1 MILTIDRKQIP
12 PDIAVL
18 EMNGRI
24 VLGNTSRDVELKL
37 SEVLAAQM
45 KKIIFDVSGITM
57 LDSTGIGILVVCQG
71 KIGKS
76 GGKLHIAGASGLV
89 EDILKV
95 TNVDK
100 ILQLF
105 PTVNEAAADF
115 QESNIG
121 SN

>member
-37 SEVLAAQM
+37 AEVIAAQM

-100 ILQLF
+100 ILHMF

-115 QESNIG
+115 QEYRE
-121 SN
+121 